1 MKLLTIGQLA
11 KKAGVATSLLRY
23 YESTGLLV
31 PAGRTDAGYRLYAP
45 EAEQDLRFIQRAQR
59 LGFSLA
65 DIRRFM
71 DGLNGAGLD
80 DATVAETAERRYVE
94 IERQLTELR
103 VLQHEL
109 ETFLLDFRHRMQQQ
123 GEEPGAGL
131 YDQLVARVCDH
142 GDHRQHPGASS
153 LAWLM
158 QRIGCSLATVN
169 QPAILDVLRGR
180 HVHVWREGDAYRIL
194 VPGHGEDLQTA
205 LEEIA
210 RIERDCHAHSAP
222 VLERVDEGYI
232 FVISG
237 EQAFLFVQFFLALET
252 DLPPK

>member
-23 YESTGLLV
+23 YETKELLV
-31 PAGRTDAGYRLYAP
+31 PSGRTDAGYRLYPP

-71 DGLNGAGLD
+71 DGLGGTGLD
-80 DATVAETAERRYVE
+80 DATVAETAERRYLE
-94 IERQLTELR
+94 IERQLTELQ

-109 ETFLLDFRHRMQQQ
+109 ELFLLDFRHRMQQQ

-131 YDQLVARVCDH
+131 YNQLVDRICDH
-142 GDHRQHPGASS
+142 GDHQHPTASS
-153 LAWLM
+153 LEWLLE
-158 QRIGCSLATVN
+158 RTGCSLATMD
-169 QPAILDVLRGR
+169 QPDILDVLRGR

-194 VPGHGEDLQTA
+194 VPGHGEALQHA

-210 RIERDCHAHSAP
+210 RIESDCHAHSAP
-222 VLERVDEGYI
+222 VLDHVDEG
-232 FVISG
+232 FVFVAKG
-237 EQAFLFVQFFLALET
+237 ERAFLFVQFFLALEGSGVG
-252 DLPPK
+252 PR